1 MRANIV
7 KSINEIQRVG
17 KEQADQFMKEKKTGN
32 KITSQN
38 ASKNKKKNWKRTK
51 LFAQLFITVQVR
63 GGDLHIQ
70 DWFFIYKMCLDH
82 RSGKIRSMLVSCA
95 CHAPKVASRKTE

>member
-38 ASKNKKKNWKRTK
+38 ASKNKKKN
-51 LFAQLFITVQVR
+51 
-63 GGDLHIQ
+63 
-70 DWFFIYKMCLDH
+70 
-82 RSGKIRSMLVSCA
+82 
-95 CHAPKVASRKTE
+95 